1 MTTTSLAGLVDYL
14 AALALELQ
22 AHDRRDHDPGDEDR
36 S

>member
-1 MTTTSLAGLVDYL
+1 MDSLDYL
-14 AALALELQ
+14 AAIALELQ

>member
-1 MTTTSLAGLVDYL
+1 VTGLDYL

-22 AHDRRDHDPGDEDR
+22 VHDRRDHDPGDEDR

>member
-1 MTTTSLAGLVDYL
+1 MTSLDYL

-36 S
+36 N

>member
-1 MTTTSLAGLVDYL
+1 MTDALDYL